1 MHCATAVDMPST
13 AAPSLSVLFTAQSVM
28 PHAGLSLYS
37 VEAAAMVKDK
47 QKGKRKA
54 TAAARAGLLF
64 THKGYSGPAVLDLS
78 HHAIMAAARNLDKP
92 GMASEIARL

>member
-1 MHCATAVDMPST
+1 
-13 AAPSLSVLFTAQSVM
+13 M

-54 TAAARAGLLF
+54 TTAARAGLLF
-64 THKGYSGPAVLDLS
+64 THRGYSGPAVLDLS
-78 HHAIMAAARNLDKP
+78 HHAIMAAARVWTSQVQHLKEHACDVLCEACCLLLCP
-92 GMASEIARL
+92 GGRSAHMPP